1 MDRVGSPDGV
11 LFEGFCLDR
20 RGGVLCRLDQGGVA
34 VPVALGSR
42 ALNLLGLLVDRKG
55 ELVSKDAIME
65 AVWPGRVVEEAN
77 LNVQISKLRR
87 ILDQNREQGSCI
99 QTIPGRGYR
108 FVGAVTQP
116 EVGARS
122 AISPTAVVAL
132 PLPDKPSVAVL
143 PFANMSGD
151 AEQEFFVDGIAEDII
166 TALSPNPSL
175 FVIARNSCFTYKGR
189 AVDVTQVGRELGV
202 RYVLE
207 GGMRKAG
214 NRIRVTAQLVEAET
228 GKHVWAERYDR
239 DLAEILAV
247 EIFAVQDDITE
258 AVTTA
263 IAPAIAAAEQ
273 QRAMRKLP
281 GSLDAWGVYQC
292 GLWHLSKYSMDDN
305 SLAEKFFHQAIDL
318 DPGFSGACVGLAM
331 AKEQACDLQIRGLP
345 ETMSSMEE
353 LARQAVALDCTNAEA
368 RLCLSGV
375 FLRDGD
381 YEGALA
387 EARRALA
394 ITPNLAGAHGRLGAT
409 LIFSGCP
416 KEGVAALER
425 SFRIDPRDP
434 QFVKRLTQMVNGLYF
449 SREYGAAVEVAKR
462 AIRSY
467 PDFPNF
473 YRWLAAAL
481 GQLDRIEEA
490 KKALEKAIT
499 IAPGSFEANVHE
511 RVPWR
516 RPEDHVHMLE
526 GLRKAGWKC

>member
-1 MDRVGSPDGV
+1 MDRVGSADTF
-11 LFEGFCLDR
+11 LFEGFRLDR
-20 RGGVLCRLDQGGVA
+20 RGGVLSRLDQGDVPT
-34 VPVALGSR
+34 PVALGSR
-42 ALNLLGLLVDRKG
+42 ALNLLGLLVERNG

-65 AVWPGRVVEEAN
+65 AIWPGRVVEEAN
-77 LNVQISKLRR
+77 LNVQISKLRQ
-87 ILDQNREQGSCI
+87 ILDRNREHGSCI
-99 QTIPGRGYR
+99 QTIHGRGYR
-108 FVGAVTQP
+108 FVGVVTQP

-132 PLPDKPSVAVL
+132 PLPGKPSVAVL
-143 PFANMSGD
+143 PFTNMSGD
-151 AEQEFFVDGIAEDII
+151 DEQEFFVDGIAEDII
-166 TALSPNPSL
+166 TALFPYPSL

-214 NRIRVTAQLVEAET
+214 NRIRFTAQLVEAET

-239 DLAEILAV
+239 DLAEI
-247 EIFAVQDDITE
+247 FAVQDEIAE
-258 AVTTA
+258 AVTIA
-263 IAPAIAAAEQ
+263 IPPAIAAAER

-292 GLWHLSKYSMDDN
+292 GLWHLSKYTMDEN
-305 SLAEKFFHQAIDL
+305 SLAEKFFQQAMDL

-345 ETMSSMEE
+345 ETLSSIDE
-353 LARQAVALDCTNAEA
+353 LARRAVALDCADAEA

-375 FLRDGD
+375 SLRDGD

-394 ITPNLAGAHGRLGAT
+394 ITPNLSGAHGRLGAT
-409 LIFSGCP
+409 LIFSGRP
-416 KEGVAALER
+416 KEGLAALER

-434 QFVKRLTQMVNGLYF
+434 QFVKRLTQMVLGLYF
-449 SREYGAAVEVAKR
+449 SREYGAAVEVAKW

-490 KKALEKAIT
+490 RKALEKAI
-499 IAPGSFEANVHE
+499 AVVPGSFEKNVLG
-511 RVPWR
+511 RMPWM
-516 RPEDHVHMLE
+516 RPEDHDHMLE
-526 GLRKAGWKC
+526 GLRRAGWVG